1 MNEAAAAEP
10 DTPEAPLISDKAVGY
25 IAMTGHACLV
35 GMLILFVVLYW
46 VYGSPYQWTW
56 QLVLAQLSMGRAGS
70 AHMGLDLGFNRYY
83 LLFQICMHD
92 FILMLYIFPL
102 FVRGFQQLS
111 QIRLIGPSLQRLH
124 DYAQRNQDDIGPF
137 GVLGLLLFVFFP
149 FWNCGPLV
157 GVSLAYVIEMRLGM
171 AFASVILGN
180 IVAVATW
187 VWAYDKLRQYDKTL
201 ALVLLLVFFVLAM
214 SWPVYARWRRKR
226 KQAKVM
232 GLSSGKPLSSSES
245 DSRPK

>member
-1 MNEAAAAEP
+1 MNEIVTT
-10 DTPEAPLISDKAVGY
+10 DSKHVEASPISDKAVGY

-56 QLVLAQLSMGRAGS
+56 QLVLAQLSLGRAGS
-70 AHMGLDLGFNRYY
+70 AAMGMELGFNRYY

-92 FILMLYIFPL
+92 FILMFYIFPL

-124 DYAQRNQDDIGPF
+124 DYAQRNRDDIGPY

-157 GVSLAYVIEMRLGM
+157 GVSLAYVIEMRLTM

-187 VWAYDKLRQYDKTL
+187 VWAYDKLQQYNKSL
-201 ALVLLLVFFVLAM
+201 ALVLLLVFFALAM

-226 KQAKVM
+226 KQAKA
-232 GLSSGKPLSSSES
+232 KPR
-245 DSRPK
+245 D